1 MYDPDDEAPIL
12 ELQPVL
18 ELDHQYTRFVE
29 AWNEDPGLKT
39 DAREWG
45 YPCRNHHRGGRQC
58 VGTPS
63 VRSDLSRVG

>member
-29 AWNEDPGLKT
+29 AWNEDQGSRPTRVSGVT
-39 DAREWG
+39 PAG
-45 YPCRNHHRGGRQC
+45 ITTA
-58 VGTPS
+58 VGVSAS
-63 VRSDLSRVG
+63 VPFGPV